1 MLLGTGMGTGMR
13 SQWGKTALFLAA
25 VAPVWFVGR
34 ATFVRHLAAS
44 SNKPQR
50 ALCQD
55 PGFNRPSTL
64 FNPSWGSDRVGGRSL
79 AQRRTWGSSSL
90 PSLTMGGPYLYLLQ
104 VQNLNNI
111 VSFPLDSLL
120 KGQLKDGRLVSP
132 VPWVTHLAGFCRET
146 SGMDSAHA
154 CGQEKEG
161 ANTRARKE
169 AVRVGSDRNE
179 G

>member
-132 VPWVTHLAGFCRET
+132 VPRSLIWR
-146 SGMDSAHA
+146 DSAGRPLVWIQLMPVA
-154 CGQEKEG
+154 
-161 ANTRARKE
+161 RRRKE
-169 AVRVGSDRNE
+169 LTPGPGRKQ
-179 G
+179 

>member
-1 MLLGTGMGTGMR
+1 MR
-13 SQWGKTALFLAA
+13 CQWGKTALFLAA
-25 VAPVWFVGR
+25 VLLVWFVGR
-34 ATFVRHLAAS
+34 ATFIRHLAAS

-55 PGFNRPSTL
+55 PGFSHPSSL
-64 FNPSWGSDRVGGRSL
+64 FNPSWGSVRVGGRSL
-79 AQRRTWGSSSL
+79 APGKTWGSSSL
-90 PSLTMGGPYLYLLQ
+90 TSLTVGWPYVYLLQ

-132 VPWVTHLAGFCRET
+132 VPRVTHLVTFCSET
-146 SGMDSAHA
+146 SGMDSAHV
-154 CGQEKEG
+154 CGQEKRG
-161 ANTRARKE
+161 TSTRAWKE
-169 AVRVGSDRNE
+169 AVRVGSDRSE